1 MNENMEQIIFQ
12 IILHGGN
19 GRSSAMEAI
28 AAAKSGDAEEA
39 RKKLRESAEELTKAH
54 HYQTE
59 LIQNEAGGEKT
70 EMTLLMVHA
79 QDHLMNAMTVK
90 DLAAEFIEL
99 YEKITEQRG
108 ASI

>member
-1 MNENMEQIIFQ
+1 
-12 IILHGGN
+12 
-19 GRSSAMEAI
+19 MEAI

-39 RKKLRESAEELTKAH
+39 QKKLQESAEELTKAH

-59 LIQNEAGGEKT
+59 LIQNEAGGERT

-90 DLAAEFIEL
+90 DLAAEFIAL